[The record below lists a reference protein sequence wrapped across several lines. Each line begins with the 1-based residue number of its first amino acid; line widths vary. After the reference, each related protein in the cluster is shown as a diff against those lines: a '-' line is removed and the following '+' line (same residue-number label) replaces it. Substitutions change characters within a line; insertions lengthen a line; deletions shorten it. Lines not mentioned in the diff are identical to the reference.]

1 MVNRLSLPNMTIE
14 MMEDSTNIQ
23 ANEQTKMGTLALE
36 FIHEAKSG
44 AEPLKEDATVVRAV

>member
-1 MVNRLSLPNMTIE
+1 MVNRLSLQNMTIE